1 MKAWFPHLALPQQ
14 VAYDDEDSPP
24 NLDPTDEHFVPPP
37 EWSIQR
43 VSLWQVLQSHRF
55 NAILGSAIM
64 FSLVLIKEETDAKA
78 SSTNVPV
85 WVIMLNHALTT
96 MYSIEIVMKFY
107 VYRMQFFRAA
117 WNNFDLV
124 VIGCDLLLDIV
135 SAFVGGM
142 PDVGFLRVM
151 RLIRLLRAAEILVNI
166 PELYMLV
173 QGLISVGITL
183 LWSSLLLCVVLTLLS
198 ILAVEFLH
206 PLNVVLSEKG
216 VYDDCA
222 RCSYAFS
229 TVMHSNLTLLQTL
242 IAGDGWSNLAVPL
255 MEHYPT
261 TMVFFIGSLV
271 CVPIGLLNL
280 ILTVIVDRASEA
292 RSNDLKSLALEKEK
306 DFVAARDDLVKM
318 CKHLDK
324 DGSGT
329 LCINE
334 LNAGFE
340 SNSKF
345 SNALKA
351 MDIHQEDLTA
361 VFNIMDMDASGD
373 VDYAEFVDQLY
384 KMRHHDQ
391 HTMLVFIKHY
401 IVQMKK
407 TLREDIHQELREVKQ
422 SVGAL
427 EASHAKLLSR
437 TISSL
442 GSVRN
447 PDVIRPAN
455 DTTSLHVEVHQEVSN
470 AHRILD
476 QLVQCQKDNSYEIAG
491 LHDFFDEIRFSLSK
505 LRKLCG
511 DEDASVITDVPTCP
525 ASVGEAAHHAAA
537 HHAAVISQSVFASKA
552 CSLLTTGSCMTAQRP
567 ASLKNC
573 RMPESPQTH
582 LCGTCGSAVSM
593 QQCSYNGAGVLT
605 Q

>member
-401 IVQMKK
+401 IMQMSK
-407 TLREDIHQELREVKQ
+407 TLKEDVSTQLQNVKE
-422 SVGAL
+422 SVSTV
-427 EASHAKLLSR
+427 EAGNTKLLSR
-437 TISSL
+437 SKSVLGAPAKTAPPVSSESIQTPMPLPATGISADLLQTAEATKTSKWNRPL
-442 GSVRN
+442 DAIGSSTNTTSVRVN
-447 PDVIRPAN
+447 
-455 DTTSLHVEVHQEVSN
+455 VHQGDSTAPIFHE
-470 AHRILD
+470 
-476 QLVQCQKDNSYEIAG
+476 LVQWQRDISYEIAG
-491 LHDFFDEIRFSLSK
+491 LTDK
-505 LRKLCG
+505 LDKLCG
-511 DEDASVITDVPTCP
+511 DRLCGDAYASTTIDVPNGL
-525 ASVGEAAHHAAA
+525 ASTSKARREALGLP
-537 HHAAVISQSVFASKA
+537 QSVLTSAE
-552 CSLLTTGSCMTAQRP
+552 CSLMTTGSCMATQPQAN
-567 ASLKNC
+567 LKDR
-573 RMPESPQTH
+573 RM
-582 LCGTCGSAVSM
+582 
-593 QQCSYNGAGVLT
+593 
-605 Q
+605 